1 MRKRWIKLLALIM
14 AVSFVMT
21 LFTGCGGSDKK
32 EETST
37 EATTEA
43 TTKGIDSTGEVS
55 KDLPYYEMYDKVED
69 SSDLPDWTGKQLKLK
84 AWYAHGTGDAIRNTS
99 ENDVVT
105 PEIKRVT
112 GIEIDPDASFD
123 NGGQTIDVKLG
134 MLAAAQDWPDIA
146 FVSHSGMTNFSEA
159 IAAGEIY
166 DLTEAINQFA
176 PNLLKRIPFDKFPEV
191 KTFVTNY
198 NQDGNI
204 YAFPMQ
210 LGFPERS
217 LKILNPSFVNPNSQ
231 DGLDGS
237 PSILIRDDILKML
250 YPNAKSADEIEALY
264 MEKGTFTKEDIY
276 DVPLKSTDD
285 MIKLLYDIR
294 DLIKSKNLQEN
305 GKPLKV
311 TYAFTGQDN
320 WRVFAQLL
328 PPLYRIPSGN
338 NYFTYYDKTTK
349 NVEFM
354 FQQDFFKEI
363 AKQFNKFV
371 RDGVMDETSLL
382 DNNAAFLEK
391 LNNGQY
397 VVTICEWPDETVLKA
412 AGKTFRYRPLWIDAP
427 LQTDR
432 FIAPLSP
439 VTAGYGI
446 MIFKDRVKEEDLP
459 QIIRY
464 LDYMVSEVGEK
475 MYSWGPR
482 SAGLFEEKNGKRVF
496 KDKELEEAM
505 VYAKD
510 NGKALSYNLANNRI
524 ASMGGYGNAWPYY
537 PTYMWGGSDLHPVY
551 DYEKERNAADGKNFF
566 NPGNLP
572 GNSYNELGNDLLKDH
587 YIWSFFGIESVDK
600 FWKGRDAFEKALT
613 KTLAAQ
619 NDDEFEK
626 LWKEFSDLAVKVG
639 ATPEMLKDIN
649 DVFKKANEGYLD

>member
-1 MRKRWIKLLALIM
+1 MQKRWIKLLTFFVV
-14 AVSFVMT
+14 VSLFMT
-21 LFTGCGGSDKK
+21 LFAGCGGGGKK
-32 EETST
+32 EETTMQTTTQETGST
-37 EATTEA
+37 EGTSEN
-43 TTKGIDSTGEVS
+43 
-55 KDLPYYEMYDKVED
+55 LPYYEMYDKVED

-84 AWYAHGTGDAIRNTS
+84 VWYAHGTGDAVRNIP
-99 ENDVVT
+99 EHDVVT

-112 GIEIDPDASFD
+112 GVEIDPDASFD

-134 MLAAAQDWPDIA
+134 MLAAAKDWPDLV
-146 FVSHSGMTNFSEA
+146 FVSHSGMTNFSET
-159 IAAGEIY
+159 IEAGEIY
-166 DLTEAINQFA
+166 DLTDAINKYA
-176 PNLLKRIPFDKFPEV
+176 PNLLKKIPFDKFPEV
-191 KTFVTNY
+191 KNFVTNY

-210 LGFPERS
+210 LGSPERS
-217 LKILNPSFVNPNSQ
+217 LKILYPDFVNPNSQ

-276 DVPLKSTDD
+276 DVPLKSTED
-285 MIKLLYDIR
+285 MIQLLYDIR

-328 PPLYRIPSGN
+328 PQLYRIPSGN
-338 NYFTYYDKTTK
+338 NYFTYYDKKTK
-349 NVEFM
+349 RVELM
-354 FQQDFFKEI
+354 FQQDFFKEM
-363 AKQFNKFV
+363 ARQFNKLV

-397 VVTICEWPDETVLKA
+397 VVTISEWPDETVLKT
-412 AGKTFRYRPLWIDAP
+412 AGKTFRYRPLWIDSS

-432 FIAPLSP
+432 FIAPISP
-439 VTAGYGI
+439 ISVGYGV
-446 MIFKDRVKEEDLP
+446 MIFKESVKEEDLP
-459 QIIRY
+459 QIIRF
-464 LDYMVSEVGEK
+464 LDYMVSDVGEK
-475 MYSWGPR
+475 MYYWGPR
-482 SAGLFEEKNGKRVF
+482 SAGLFEEKDGKRYF

-505 VYAKD
+505 VYHKD
-510 NGKALSYNLANNRI
+510 NGKALYYNLTNNWI
-524 ASMGGYGNAWPYY
+524 ASSSGYGNAWPYY
-537 PTYMWGGSDLHPVY
+537 PTYMWGGSNLAPVFA
-551 DYEKERNAADGKNFF
+551 YEKVRNAADGKNFF

-572 GNSYNELGNDLLKDH
+572 GNSYNELGTNLLKDH
-587 YIWSFFGIESVDK
+587 YIWSFFGIESVDN

-613 KTLAAQ
+613 KTLAAKS
-619 NDDEFEK
+619 DEEFEK
-626 LWKEFSDLAVKVG
+626 LWKEFSDLAVKIG
-639 ATPEMLKDIN
+639 ATEKMLKDIN
-649 DVFKKANEGYLD
+649 DAFIQANTGYLD